1 MMPLQRSNQLL
12 TLASPKLSCGGIAN
26 AADRLARLLLLRQ
39 PVANMLDVV
48 EDEATNFRAWRTQ
61 ASSSEALHR
70 AYRTMELSRK
80 FGFANVA
87 VENRWGR
94 IGKVTHRPFLPV
106 RFNGQSTK
114 SVPDDSPKT
123 ALRLWRFRL
132 NAKFLAGTQTE
143 IDPVRIDQYGHG
155 TDTDGLMLR

>member
-1 MMPLQRSNQLL
+1 M
-12 TLASPKLSCGGIAN
+12 IAN
-26 AADRLARLLLLRQ
+26 AADRLARLLPLRQ

-48 EDEATNFRAWRTQ
+48 EDEATYFCAWRTQ

-94 IGKVTHRPFLPV
+94 IGKVTHRPFLRV
-106 RFNGQSTK
+106 LFNGQST
-114 SVPDDSPKT
+114 
-123 ALRLWRFRL
+123 
-132 NAKFLAGTQTE
+132 
-143 IDPVRIDQYGHG
+143 
-155 TDTDGLMLR
+155 